1 MASKKRIFL
10 PIIIL
15 VLAVLVAVILGAN
28 RSTPER
34 GGPERL
40 PVLVDYETVTIA
52 DQRFSVES
60 QGAVQPKYD
69 TRLVA
74 EVSGQVVHVA
84 DRFVAG
90 GFFESGD
97 ILVRIDPSD
106 YETARQEAQA
116 NLARA
121 EAAVA
126 EERARGRVAEAEWR
140 SITEGEIPSLGLREP
155 QLASELAALQSAR
168 AQLDQAERN
177 LERTYIRAPFSGVLQ
192 SKDVNLG
199 QYVATNTEVGNLL
212 ATEVA
217 EIRLPL
223 TEIDMAF
230 LDVPTGLQPD
240 AAGPAVTI
248 AAEIAGQR
256 YQWQGSMVRTEGVV
270 ESSSQVTYGV
280 VEVRDPYNRQGPT
293 HDRALP
299 FGRFVE
305 ADVTGITM
313 ANLIEL
319 PRVAVDSAGYVWVI
333 SEDDERIL
341 ERRKVQ
347 IERRDRQS
355 VYISDGLEEGE
366 KVLTTQLDNPID
378 GQRVRIASDAE
389 ETDDAEED
397 TDAVSDDGGDA

>member
-10 PIIIL
+10 PIIIIIL
-15 VLAVLVAVILGAN
+15 AIVIAMVLAAN
-28 RSTPER
+28 RSAPER

-40 PVLVDYETVTIA
+40 PVLVNYESVRIA
-52 DQRFSVES
+52 DQRFHVDS
-60 QGAVQPKYD
+60 QGAVRPKFD

-90 GFFESGD
+90 GYFESGD
-97 ILVRIDPSD
+97 VLVRIDPSD
-106 YETARQEAQA
+106 YETAKEEARA

-155 QLASELAALQSAR
+155 QLASELANLQSAR
-168 AQLDQAERN
+168 ARLAQAERN

-192 SKDVNLG
+192 SKNVNLG

-212 ATEVA
+212 ATDVA

-223 TEIDMAF
+223 TEVDMAF

-240 AAGPAVTI
+240 AAGPEVTI
-248 AAEIAGQR
+248 GAEIAGQR
-256 YQWQGSMVRTEGVV
+256 YEWQGSLVRTEGVV
-270 ESSSQVTYGV
+270 ESTSQVIYGV
-280 VEVRDPYNRQGPT
+280 VEVRDPYNRKGPT
-293 HDRALP
+293 HERVLP

-305 ADVTGITM
+305 ARVEGITVV
-313 ANLIEL
+313 NLIEL
-319 PRVAVDSAGYVWVI
+319 PREAVNSAGYVWVI

-341 ERRKVQ
+341 QRREVQ
-347 IERRDRQS
+347 VERRDRQS
-355 VYISDGLEEGE
+355 VYVSAGLEEGE
-366 KVLTTQLDNPID
+366 KILTTQLDNPIA
-378 GQRVRIASDAE
+378 GQRVRIAEDIKEADDSEAE
-389 ETDDAEED
+389 AIGN
-397 TDAVSDDGGDA
+397 DGGDA